1 MSTNDTKKGTTSR
14 KFARSVI
21 EIWLGGGPCQL
32 ETFDP
37 KPDAPH
43 DYNNGLKTVK
53 TNTGIELHEWM
64 PELAKCADLYSI
76 IRSMTH
82 PFFGH
87 ETAAYLMQTGRNPGG
102 GVTFPALGALISS
115 SRVLDH
121 AKKNSVMADLRYE
134 GELPPF
140 VILTQG
146 KGRFSEVGFLGEAY
160 APLVT
165 GGAASAKQFEVDGIV
180 PPSGMYP
187 GGLRPAQLKAKI
199 QERFDLCG
207 TIDRLPPDDDFEAA
221 GLAARNII
229 LGKAASTFDLSLEK
243 DAVRKSYGIK
253 KGGGYTEIGQRLL
266 AARRLVEYGVPYVS
280 INHGMWDSHKRH
292 FETMRQPTLELDMA
306 IAGLLKDLKAHDL
319 LDSTVVWV
327 SGEFGRVPKVDRQ
340 PPWNGGRNHFP
351 RCFSALVAGGGFKGG
366 CVVGKSDETTDH
378 VKERPVTPQDFLG
391 SIMEL
396 AGVDPDD
403 RLPNPKWLKEYGPV
417 MSPAVKSPCGR
428 LKEIYV

>member
-1 MSTNDTKKGTTSR
+1 MSTASTKPASR
-14 KFARSVI
+14 KFAKSVI
-21 EIWLGGGPCQL
+21 EIWLWGGPSQL

-43 DYNNGLKTVK
+43 DYNNGLKSIK
-53 TNTGIELHEWM
+53 TNAGFYVHEWL
-64 PELAKCADLYSI
+64 PELAKCADLYSV

-82 PFFGH
+82 PYAGH
-87 ETAAYLMQTGRNPGG
+87 ETATYLMQTGRNPGG
-102 GVTFPALGALISS
+102 GITFPALGALISS
-115 SRVLDH
+115 SRMKGPGK
-121 AKKNSVMADLRYE
+121 ANSVQKDLLYE
-134 GELPPF
+134 GDLPPF
-140 VILTQG
+140 VIMTYA
-146 KGRFSEVGFLGEAY
+146 KGRFSEVGFLGEEY

-165 GGAASAKQFEVDGIV
+165 GGRASAKQFEVDGIV
-180 PPSGMYP
+180 PP
-187 GGLRPAQLKAKI
+187 GGLTKEQILS
-199 QERFDLCG
+199 RFDRASRL
-207 TIDRLPPDDDFEAA
+207 DRLPPDPAFEAA
-221 GLAARNII
+221 GIAAREII
-229 LGKAASTFDLSLEK
+229 LGKAAETFDLTREK
-243 DAVRKSYGIK
+243 ESVRKRYGVTQ
-253 KGGGYTEIGQRLL
+253 GGNGYTEIGQQLL

-280 INHGMWDSHKRH
+280 INYNGWDSHKRH
-292 FETMRQPTLELDMA
+292 FESMKRPSAEMDMA
-306 IAGLLKDLKAHDL
+306 VSALLLDLKEHDL
-319 LDSTVVWV
+319 LDSTIVWL

-366 CVVGKSDETTDH
+366 QVVGASDDTTDH

-417 MSPAVKSPCGR
+417 MNPKTRSECGR

>member
-1 MSTNDTKKGTTSR
+1 MSTPTPQTPSASQKPKART
-14 KFARSVI
+14 FAKSVI
-21 EIWLGGGPCQL
+21 EIWLWGGPSQL

-37 KPDAPH
+37 KPDAPN
-43 DYNNGLKTVK
+43 DYNNGLKSIK
-53 TNTGIELHEWM
+53 TNAGFEIHEWL
-64 PELAKCADLYSI
+64 PELAKCADLYSVV
-76 IRSMTH
+76 RSMTH
-82 PFFGH
+82 PFPGH
-87 ETAAYLMQTGRNPGG
+87 ETATYLMQTGRNPGG

-115 SRVLDH
+115 SRV
-121 AKKNSVMADLRYE
+121 KGPGKGNSVQSGMLYE

-140 VILTQG
+140 VILTSA

-165 GGAASAKQFEVDGIV
+165 GGRASAKRFEVDGIV
-180 PPSGMYP
+180 PP
-187 GGLRPAQLKAKI
+187 GGLTKDQIR
-199 QERFDLCG
+199 ERCRHAGRL
-207 TIDRLPPDDDFEAA
+207 DRLPPDDDFEAA
-221 GLAARNII
+221 GLAAQQIL
-229 LGKAASTFDLSLEK
+229 LGKAADTFDLSREK
-243 DAVRKSYGIK
+243 EAVRKRYGASQ
-253 KGGGYTEIGQRLL
+253 GGAYTEIGQQLL
-266 AARRLVEYGVPYVS
+266 CARRLVEYGIPYVS
-280 INHGMWDSHKRH
+280 INYNGWDSHKRH
-292 FETMRQPTLELDMA
+292 FETMKRPSAEMDMA
-306 IAGLLKDLKAHDL
+306 VSALLLDLKEHGL
-319 LDSTVVWV
+319 LDSTIVWL

-366 CVVGKSDETTDH
+366 CVVGKSDDTTDH

-417 MSPAVKSPCGR
+417 MNPKTKSEFGR